1 MINYATKSH
10 WIISGFSCTDAH
22 SGTYSEG
29 VKEFYWKV
37 VFNLKTP
44 ISLGVVVF
52 RADYAVVYVSKIIFR
67 HFHAKIDPVFGWS
80 RLTSGW
86 SSLDL
91 CSFAPNIC
99 SMSEEKWQL
108 YYKTVSYMKD
118 FWVRYHHLTLP
129 EMFLLNPVISRK
141 CFVCL
146 SNTSWNDCDANRKEA
161 ESSTSMHCFRSS
173 SNISRKESYA
183 KGCTRTCSAS
193 CVPTQ
198 RLPDVACKVDCCSG
212 DYCANG
218 RMTSTLVMMAFARL
232 LFLFGY

>member
-22 SGTYSEG
+22 SGSYSEG

-80 RLTSGW
+80 RLMSGW

-99 SMSEEKWQL
+99 SMREDKWQL

-129 EMFLLNPVISRK
+129 EMLNAQLRRIASDPAPTSPGKKVTLKAARARVLLLVFPPSGFL
-141 CFVCL
+141 
-146 SNTSWNDCDANRKEA
+146 
-161 ESSTSMHCFRSS
+161 M
-173 SNISRKESYA
+173 
-183 KGCTRTCSAS
+183 
-193 CVPTQ
+193 
-198 RLPDVACKVDCCSG
+198 
-212 DYCANG
+212 
-218 RMTSTLVMMAFARL
+218 
-232 LFLFGY
+232 

>member
-1 MINYATKSH
+1 M
-10 WIISGFSCTDAH
+10 
-22 SGTYSEG
+22 
-29 VKEFYWKV
+29 
-37 VFNLKTP
+37 
-44 ISLGVVVF
+44 VF

-67 HFHAKIDPVFGWS
+67 YFHAKIDPVFGWS
-80 RLTSGW
+80 RLMSGW

-99 SMSEEKWQL
+99 SMREHKWQL

-118 FWVRYHHLTLP
+118 FWVRYHHLTLS

-146 SNTSWNDCDANRKEA
+146 SNTSWNDCDVNRKEA
-161 ESSTSMHCFRSS
+161 ECSTSTHCFRSS

-218 RMTSTLVMMAFARL
+218 RMISTLVMMAFAGL